1 MREATTKTLP
11 NAILSVHGSSDR
23 NDSVNAR
30 PQLSP
35 SRDQAGLDDLMHL
48 VEQDMASVN
57 HLILTRMQSRVTLIP
72 QLAGHLIAS
81 GGKRLRPMITLAAA
95 SLCGYRGVRHHRLAA
110 AVEFIHTAT
119 LLHDDV
125 VDESNLR
132 RGLASANAVF
142 GNKPSVLVGDF
153 LFSRAFSLMVEDGSL
168 RVLEILSEAA
178 AIIAEG
184 EVEQLMTSNDLA
196 TNEAAYL
203 NVIRAKTA
211 SLFAAAARIGAVV
224 ADRPQA
230 EEEALGQF
238 GLNLGLAFQ
247 LVDDALDYAALQEKL
262 GKTIGD
268 DFREG
273 KMTLPVILAVARG
286 ENHPDELAF
295 WQRTL
300 EDLEQTPEDL
310 ARAQHLIESHGGIVD
325 TLARADFYADSA
337 RDALLRFPTSP
348 ARQAMLNAVHFA
360 VKRGY

>member
-1 MREATTKTLP
+1 M
-11 NAILSVHGSSDR
+11 
-23 NDSVNAR
+23 
-30 PQLSP
+30 Q
-35 SRDQAGLDDLMHL
+35 L
-48 VEQDMASVN
+48 VEGDLAQVN
-57 HLILTRMQSRVTLIP
+57 QLILARMQSRVTLIP
-72 QLAGHLIAS
+72 HLAGHLIAS

-95 SLCGYRGVRHHRLAA
+95 GLCGYRGDRHYRLAA

-125 VDESNLR
+125 VDESHLR
-132 RGLASANAVF
+132 RGSASANALF

-168 RVLEILSEAA
+168 RVLLILSEAA

-184 EVEQLMTSNDLA
+184 EVEQLITSNDLA
-196 TNEAAYL
+196 TSEAAYL

-224 ADRPQA
+224 ADRPMT

-247 LVDDALDYAALQEKL
+247 LVDDALDYAAEQEKL

-286 ENHPDELAF
+286 QNSPDERAF
-295 WQRTL
+295 WQRTM
-300 EDLEQTPEDL
+300 EDLEQTPDDL
-310 ARAQHLIESHGGIVD
+310 ATAQKLITAHHGITD
-325 TLARADFYADSA
+325 TLARADEYARA
-337 RDALLRFPTSP
+337 AHDALMVFQPSP
-348 ARQAMLNAVHFA
+348 ARQALLNAVQFS
-360 VKRGY
+360 VRRGY

>member
-1 MREATTKTLP
+1 MGVASTEKKPAPMQMAAATKLAA
-11 NAILSVHGSSDR
+11 NNDAASLEHLS
-23 NDSVNAR
+23 
-30 PQLSP
+30 QLV
-35 SRDQAGLDDLMHL
+35 AH
-48 VEQDMASVN
+48 DMAQVN
-57 HLILTRMQSRVTLIP
+57 ELILARMQSPVTLIP

-81 GGKRLRPMITLAAA
+81 GGKRLRPMLTLATAA
-95 SLCGYRGVRHHRLAA
+95 LCGYRGVRHHRLAA

-132 RGLASANAVF
+132 RGVDSANALF

-168 RVLEILSEAA
+168 RVLEILSDAA

-184 EVEQLMTSNDLA
+184 EVQQLMTSNDLA
-196 TNEAAYL
+196 TTEAAYL

-224 ADRPQA
+224 ADRPPQ

-247 LVDDALDYAALQEKL
+247 LVDDALDYAAEQEKL
-262 GKTIGD
+262 GKNVGD

-273 KMTLPVILAVARG
+273 KMTLPVILAVAHGQTHAEER
-286 ENHPDELAF
+286 AF
-295 WQRTL
+295 WQRTMEHL
-300 EDLEQTPEDL
+300 DQNSADL
-310 ARAQHLIESHGGIVD
+310 ARAQAIITAHNGIAD
-325 TLARADFYADSA
+325 TLARADEYAAAA
-337 RDALLRFPTSP
+337 RASLLQFPPSP
-348 ARQAMLNAVHFA
+348 IRQALLNAVRFA
-360 VKRGY
+360 VTRGY